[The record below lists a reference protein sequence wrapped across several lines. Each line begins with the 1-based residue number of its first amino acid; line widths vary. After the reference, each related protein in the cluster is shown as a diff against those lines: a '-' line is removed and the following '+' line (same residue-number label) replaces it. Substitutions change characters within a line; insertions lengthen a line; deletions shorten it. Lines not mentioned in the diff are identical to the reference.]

1 MEEDRYLS
9 YGQAYLFTD
18 GRIGMVSVD
27 DVAENP
33 ITQETDTLGTRI
45 YLWEHRRSSPSRD
58 DFGSFG
64 GMLEAYGVD
73 ETGDSEEDFQ
83 HLSLEAERRGER
95 IYPVGIYEHSL
106 VRYYLDSVTD
116 RNQTING
123 VVILDKEKI
132 GKLAVR
138 PEEYL
143 KNVLETLTDWTNG
156 DVYRVD
162 MLIPKIILDGEDVFA
177 KLVPDPDDPEHPR
190 EMYAPKTSDLT
201 EYLPVGVGISC
212 LIGETFYS
220 IDGLRNYIEEPGN
233 GMYLEI
239 LRLIPDKSFA
249 ISERESQE
257 DRQEIEKDL
266 ERSRQTL
273 TDLYAQQEQT
283 KEELEKPFPQQE
295 ELVQKEARLA
305 GLDAELNMDKGK
317 GGEQEIADE
326 LEEVKTE
333 EERTEPEKNA
343 APVVE
348 ISLSMDIAGLK
359 KALMMPEALRE
370 QRTEKVLHDLLTAS
384 DSAGDDR
391 ISQMIRDG
399 MQQGLSAVEQAKRII
414 TDHAEDY
421 SDTDNGKILYFQS
434 NRQVAEV
441 ATYR

>member
-143 KNVLETLTDWTNG
+143 K
-156 DVYRVD
+156 
-162 MLIPKIILDGEDVFA
+162 KS
-177 KLVPDPDDPEHPR
+177 
-190 EMYAPKTSDLT
+190 APKGVYKVLANYFGSRQQTL
-201 EYLPVGVGISC
+201 VGPATVTATVFTNWG
-212 LIGETFYS
+212 
-220 IDGLRNYIEEPGN
+220 RPEE
-233 GMYLEI
+233 
-239 LRLIPDKSFA
+239 R
-249 ISERESQE
+249 
-257 DRQEIEKDL
+257 
-266 ERSRQTL
+266 RQTL
-273 TDLYAQQEQT
+273 SLR
-283 KEELEKPFPQQE
+283 LEKP
-295 ELVQKEARLA
+295 K
-305 GLDAELNMDKGK
+305 DK
-317 GGEQEIADE
+317 
-326 LEEVKTE
+326 
-333 EERTEPEKNA
+333 
-343 APVVE
+343 VE
-348 ISLSMDIAGLK
+348 IG
-359 KALMMPEALRE
+359 
-370 QRTEKVLHDLLTAS
+370 
-384 DSAGDDR
+384 
-391 ISQMIRDG
+391 
-399 MQQGLSAVEQAKRII
+399 AVTLE
-414 TDHAEDY
+414 
-421 SDTDNGKILYFQS
+421 
-434 NRQVAEV
+434 
-441 ATYR
+441 